1 MRLLLCATVLTL
13 LIFQRRII
21 RWLFTR
27 DQPATPT
34 DWTPRY
40 QVNGQWVEVT
50 AWPTAT
56 RAETPTGGR

>member
-1 MRLLLCATVLTL
+1 MRTLLWVTIILTL
-13 LIFQRRII
+13 ILWKHPI